1 MRTKIVS
8 LLAVAF
14 SLGVVQAASAADM
27 PTKAPIV
34 SAPSVVAYNW
44 TGFYVGIDGG
54 WGWGEHDRLA
64 TTGFANSYN
73 SEGGL
78 IGGHAGYNWQINQ
91 FVLGVEGDA
100 HWADIKGDDGG
111 VGGTV
116 DQTTTRF
123 LGSIR
128 GRAGFAWN
136 QFLVFGTGGWGFA
149 DLNHNNPGGVP
160 ADNSFTRNGAT
171 AGGGVQWAFNQNWS
185 VGAEYRHYWLGTY
198 SAAPTG
204 LTAFQVS
211 NRLDT
216 VTARISYK
224 FGP

>member
-1 MRTKIVS
+1 LSGGSPIRSHSGTKPSPANQDGKTQTTIITYPRRWTAPNGDNS
-8 LLAVAF
+8 LRRPLF
-14 SLGVVQAASAADM
+14 CLL
-27 PTKAPIV
+27 PK
-34 SAPSVVAYNW
+34 
-44 TGFYVGIDGG
+44 
-54 WGWGEHDRLA
+54 R
-64 TTGFANSYN
+64 
-73 SEGGL
+73 
-78 IGGHAGYNWQINQ
+78 
-91 FVLGVEGDA
+91 
-100 HWADIKGDDGG
+100 

-204 LTAFQVS
+204 LSAFQVS